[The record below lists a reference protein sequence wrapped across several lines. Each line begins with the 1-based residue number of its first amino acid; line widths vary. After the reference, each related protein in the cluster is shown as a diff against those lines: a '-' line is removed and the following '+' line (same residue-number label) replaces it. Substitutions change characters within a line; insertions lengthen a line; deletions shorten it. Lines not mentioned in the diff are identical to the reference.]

1 MGINALQEVTRV
13 YQTPAGRGG
22 SAGSAGGPRE
32 AAPQGSE
39 RTRAAIRE
47 AANRLF
53 LQQGVDHTT
62 VDAICAAAGVSKGT
76 FYLYF
81 HRKEDLLLEYGL
93 RRLLRIREMLPNLIG
108 RKTFREAL
116 NDILDEV
123 VRGKAWGREVTGR
136 ALLEMGTS
144 WEGLRVEAPHKL
156 IEPLI
161 ELAQA
166 RGEIRRDIPNDAL
179 ALFVL
184 RSILGA
190 LRDWGLGTDDRDRDT
205 AINYAL
211 TLVFDAISARP

>member
-1 MGINALQEVTRV
+1 MTNVHKARRHRATDQAGRGRDPHAP
-13 YQTPAGRGG
+13 PAGR
-22 SAGSAGGPRE
+22 
-32 AAPQGSE
+32 SE

-53 LQQGVDHTT
+53 LAHGVDGTT

-81 HRKEDLLLEYGL
+81 HRREDLLLEYGL
-93 RRLLRIREMLPNLIG
+93 QRLRRIRQLLPDLIG
-108 RKTFREAL
+108 RGTTFREAL
-116 NDILDEV
+116 NAILDEV

-136 ALLEMGTS
+136 ALLEMGIS
-144 WEGLRVEAPHKL
+144 WENLPAEAPHKL

-166 RGEIRRDIPNDAL
+166 RGEIRSDIPSEAL
-179 ALFVL
+179 AHFVL

-190 LRDWGLGTDDRDRDT
+190 LRDWGLGADGLDRE
-205 AINYAL
+205 AALNYAL
-211 TLVFDAISARP
+211 TLVFDAMSPRAG